1 VLVWY
6 IFPVLVS
13 CTKKNLATLHSTAL
27 TKIREMAERQP
38 SLNLLLFLSGFSLC
52 PSLCL
57 DVGALGFF
65 VEVKNAERQNVEI
78 QIGKLQNVDITNFL
92 YLGHL
97 T

>member
-1 VLVWY
+1 MY
-6 IFPVLVS
+6 QEKSGNPDIDCFDKNPGNGR
-13 CTKKNLATLHSTAL
+13 KK
-27 TKIREMAERQP
+27 RQP